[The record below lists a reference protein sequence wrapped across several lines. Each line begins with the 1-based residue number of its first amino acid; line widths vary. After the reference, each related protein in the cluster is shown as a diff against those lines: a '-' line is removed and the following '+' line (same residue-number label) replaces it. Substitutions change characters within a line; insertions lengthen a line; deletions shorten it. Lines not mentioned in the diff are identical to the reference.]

1 MRSIDYNF
9 FSSIVSGKWT
19 ERKKSEKFSVHRE
32 KSISNFSFFI
42 FAWASRIYSKLKK
55 FPAIQMI

>member
-42 FAWASRIYSKLKK
+42 FA
-55 FPAIQMI
+55 